1 MNSELMDEADLIA
14 TALAGLKPLGF
25 KATLQKVNP
34 RAAHLQADALA
45 RIANGKEHVDV
56 VIEARRHA
64 TPATLGAILAQAN
77 AQAMAHGKAV
87 ILVTD
92 YVTPPVADLLRGAQQ
107 QFIDLAGNAYL
118 EAPGWLVFIVGR
130 KPLRT
135 GAPVHAAKGTTP
147 AGMKVAFALLCDQ
160 GLVDMPYRAIAQA
173 AGVALGAVPGILAD
187 MRETGQIWVVG
198 KVRRLQA
205 NKRMLDH
212 WAMVYARTLRPKTL
226 MATYTT
232 EHFRDWEKWTLDPGQ
247 VKWGAEPAAA
257 LLTHHLRPGVL
268 TLYTEKL
275 PVKLMIDQRLKP
287 VHTPVYVALVEV
299 RKPFWGP
306 TLAAGPREDTVPPV
320 LIYAD
325 LLATGDARCIETAQ
339 KVYDDYLAQFLPA
352 A

>member
-1 MNSELMDEADLIA
+1 MNEADLIA
-14 TALAGLKPLGF
+14 AALAGLAPLGF
-25 KATLQKVNP
+25 KATLQKGNI
-34 RAAHLQADALA
+34 RAARPEADAFA
-45 RIANGKEHVDV
+45 RIAKGKAQVDV
-56 VIEARRHA
+56 VIEAKRTA
-64 TPATLGAILAQAN
+64 TPATLGAILAQAK
-77 AQAMAHGKAV
+77 AQALAHDKPV

-92 YVTPPVADLLRGAQQ
+92 YVTPPVADRLRADRQ
-107 QFIDLAGNAYL
+107 QFIDVAGNAYL
-118 EAPGWLVFIVGR
+118 EAPGWFVFVVGR
-130 KPLRT
+130 KPVRT
-135 GAPVHAAKGTTP
+135 GAPTHAAKGATP
-147 AGMKVAFALLCDQ
+147 AGLKVAFALLCDPA
-160 GLVDMPYRAIAQA
+160 LVDAPHRTIALA

-187 MRETGQIWVVG
+187 MRENGELVVVG

-212 WAMVYARTLRPKTL
+212 WAMMYARTLRPKTL

-232 EHFRDWEKWTLDPGQ
+232 EHFRDWEKWTLDPKQ

-257 LLTHHLRPGVL
+257 LLTRYLRPGIL

-275 PVKLMIDQRLKP
+275 PVKMMIDQRLKP
-287 VHTPVYVALVEV
+287 VHAPTEQAMIEV
-299 RKPFWGP
+299 RKPFWGE
-306 TLAAGPREDTVPPV
+306 TLAAGPRKDTVPPV

>member
-1 MNSELMDEADLIA
+1 MNEAKLIA
-14 TALAGLKPLGF
+14 AALAGLAPLGL
-25 KATLQKVNP
+25 KATLQKGNI
-34 RAAHLQADALA
+34 RAARPEADAFA
-45 RIANGKEHVDV
+45 RIAKGKIHVDV
-56 VIEARRHA
+56 VIEAKYTA
-64 TPATLGAILAQAN
+64 TPATLGAILAQAK
-77 AQAMAHGKAV
+77 AQALAHDKPV

-92 YVTPPVADLLRGAQQ
+92 YVTPPVADRLRADQQ
-107 QFIDLAGNAYL
+107 QFIDVAGNAYL
-118 EAPGWLVFIVGR
+118 EAPGWFVFVVGR
-130 KPLRT
+130 KPVRT
-135 GAPVHAAKGTTP
+135 GAPTHAAKGATP
-147 AGMKVAFALLCDQ
+147 AGLKVAFALLCDPT
-160 GLVDMPYRAIAQA
+160 LVDAPHRTIALA

-187 MRETGQIWVVG
+187 MRETGQLWVVG

-212 WAMVYARTLRPKTL
+212 WAMMYARTLRPKTL
-226 MATYTT
+226 TAIYTT
-232 EHFRDWEKWTLDPGQ
+232 EDFQDWEKWTLDPRH

-257 LLTHHLRPGVL
+257 LLTRYLRPGIL

-275 PVKLMIDQRLKP
+275 PVKLLIDQRLKP
-287 VHTPVYVALVEV
+287 VHAPTDAALVEV
-299 RKPFWGP
+299 RKPFWGA

>member
-1 MNSELMDEADLIA
+1 MNEAKLIA
-14 TALAGLKPLGF
+14 AALAGLAPLGL
-25 KATLQKVNP
+25 KATLQKGNI
-34 RAAHLQADALA
+34 RAARPEADAFA
-45 RIANGKEHVDV
+45 RIAKGKIHVDV
-56 VIEARRHA
+56 VIEAKYTA
-64 TPATLGAILAQAN
+64 TPATLGAILAQAK
-77 AQAMAHGKAV
+77 AQALAHDKPV

-92 YVTPPVADLLRGAQQ
+92 YVTPPVADRLRADQQ
-107 QFIDLAGNAYL
+107 QFIDVAGNAYL
-118 EAPGWLVFIVGR
+118 EAPGWFVFVVGR
-130 KPLRT
+130 KPVRT
-135 GAPVHAAKGTTP
+135 GAPTHAAKGATP
-147 AGMKVAFALLCDQ
+147 AGLKVAFALLCDPT
-160 GLVDMPYRAIAQA
+160 LVDAPHRTIALA

-187 MRETGQIWVVG
+187 MRETGQLWVVG

-212 WAMVYARTLRPKTL
+212 WAMMYARTLRPKTL

-232 EHFRDWEKWTLDPGQ
+232 EHFRDWEKWTLDPKQ

-257 LLTHHLRPGVL
+257 LLTRYLRPGIL

-275 PVKLMIDQRLKP
+275 PVKLLIDQRLKP
-287 VHTPVYVALVEV
+287 VHAPTDAALVEV
-299 RKPFWGP
+299 RKPFWGA